1 MLSQAWPRKIIALV
15 LISFL
20 LLVGCTRSQS
30 NLSPKISV
38 GLEPT
43 FAPFEFQPGA
53 GEVVGFDVDL
63 MRAIGVATGLEVDFK
78 TMNFDGLIPALTVG
92 QIQAAISGI
101 TITKERL
108 QVVDFSRPYFEATLG
123 IGVLPQNRNLD
134 SFEAL
139 AGKRI
144 AVQIGTASADQAKR
158 IPKAQVTI
166 YDTADL
172 SIQSLLNRTVDAVI
186 NDTPSLLYSIA
197 RGGFNQIQVFPQKS
211 TAQFYG
217 IATRQQSPYLK
228 VINEGL
234 EKILADG
241 TYAEIYSKWFKAAP
255 PVLPELAPPQQEVVQ
270 PEQGLVA
277 NLKTIAWA
285 IPALLQGT
293 VITLQLSVVSIIL
306 GLGGGLILALIRLS
320 KNGWGLGF
328 SAAYIDFFRGTPLLV
343 QIFMIYF
350 GIPGIVQGL
359 GFDFSPNRFVASIA
373 ALSLNE
379 AAYMAEI
386 LRSGLQAVEKGQ
398 QEAAESLGL
407 SGWQSLRHIV
417 FPQAFRQMV
426 PALGNEF
433 ISMLKNT
440 SLVAVIGYE
449 ELFRKGQLI
458 VADDYRPFEIYA
470 AVAVIYLI
478 MTVVAARTFDYLE
491 YRLYPDLQPQK
502 RISSSKVE
510 TLA

>member
-1 MLSQAWPRKIIALV
+1 MFQARPQRFLTT
-15 LISFL
+15 L
-20 LLVGCTRSQS
+20 LLILLILFGCARSQGDVGPV
-30 NLSPKISV
+30 LSV
-38 GLEPT
+38 GMEPT
-43 FAPFEFQPGA
+43 FPPFEFQPGA

-63 MRAIGVATGLEVDFK
+63 MRAVGEATGLEVEFK

-92 QIQAAISGI
+92 QIQAAVSGI
-101 TITKERL
+101 TITQERL
-108 QVVDFSRPYFEATLG
+108 EVVDFSRPYFEATLG
-123 IGVLPQNRNLD
+123 IGVLPKNRNLD
-134 SFEAL
+134 TFKAL
-139 AGKRI
+139 EGKLI
-144 AVQIGTASADQAKR
+144 AVQIGTASADQAKQ
-158 IPKAQVTI
+158 IANAQVTI

-172 SIQSLLNRTVDAVI
+172 SIQSLLNGTVDAII

-197 RGGFNQIQVFPQKS
+197 RGGFSQIQVFPQAA

-217 IATRQQSPYLK
+217 VATRPNSPYLR
-228 VINEGL
+228 VINAGL
-234 EKILADG
+234 DKILEDG
-241 TYAEIYSKWFKAAP
+241 TYEEIYRKWFKAPAP
-255 PVLPELAPPQQEVVQ
+255 ALPALAPPQEEQSQ
-270 PEQGLVA
+270 REQGLMA
-277 NLKTIAWA
+277 NLKIVARS

-293 VITLQLSVVSIIL
+293 VITLQLSAVSIIF
-306 GLGGGLILALIRLS
+306 GIAGGLVLALIRLS
-320 KNGWGLGF
+320 KNVWGLWF

-350 GIPGIVQGL
+350 GIPGIFQGL
-359 GFDFSPNRFVASIA
+359 GLDFSPDRFVASVA

-398 QEAAESLGL
+398 QEAAESLGM
-407 SGWQSLRHIV
+407 SGWQTLRYVV

-458 VADDYRPFEIYA
+458 VANDYRPFEIYA

-478 MTVVAARTFDYLE
+478 MTVVAARAFDYLE
-491 YRLYPDLQPQK
+491 YRLYPDKRPQN
-502 RISSSKVE
+502 ITGGTPAVS
-510 TLA
+510 T